1 MLECFSVQ
9 HLILLYDSKMS
20 HFLLSS
26 ILDLSD
32 QYAIVFCLSY
42 LYTVIPVAVYIHR
55 YMLNL
60 ILTKLMNQ
68 ALIMYII

>member
-1 MLECFSVQ
+1 MLDSFFVQ
-9 HLILLYDSKMS
+9 HLIPLYDSKMS

-42 LYTVIPVAVYIHR
+42 IYTVITVAVNIDR

-68 ALIMYII
+68 SLRMYII